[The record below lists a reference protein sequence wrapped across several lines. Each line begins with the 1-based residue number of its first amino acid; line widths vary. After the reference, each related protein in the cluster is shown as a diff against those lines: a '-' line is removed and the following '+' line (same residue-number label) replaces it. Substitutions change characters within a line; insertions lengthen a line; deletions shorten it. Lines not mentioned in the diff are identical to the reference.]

1 MTSRGRDGYTRE
13 MDDFL
18 DYVHALRAEYHSLK
32 TLAER
37 AAAQLD
43 DEQFFA
49 LLDPEANSV
58 AMLMKHLGGNLRSR
72 WRDFRTTDGE
82 KPDRLRDSEFE
93 IRESRVD
100 IEQRWAEGWGVLL
113 DALDGMTGQDRTVQI
128 VIRGESASL
137 PRALARNLSHV
148 AGHVHQIVMLA
159 KHWKG
164 SGWETLSIP
173 RGASE
178 RARTSSASPA
188 TDQSR

>member
-1 MTSRGRDGYTRE
+1 

-18 DYVHALRAEYHSLK
+18 DFVHALRAEYASLK
-32 TLAER
+32 SLAER

-49 LLDPEANSV
+49 MLDPDANSV

-72 WRDFRTTDGE
+72 WREFRTTDGE
-82 KPDRLRDSEFE
+82 KADRRRDTEFE
-93 IRESRVD
+93 IHESRGE
-100 IEQRWAEGWGVLL
+100 IEQLWTEGWRVLL
-113 DALDGMTGQDRTVQI
+113 DALDGMTAPDRTVQI

-137 PRALARNLSHV
+137 PRALARNVSHV

-164 SGWETLSIP
+164 SAWQTLSIA
-173 RGASE
+173 RGASDQF
-178 RARTSSASPA
+178 RATADPRP
-188 TDQSR
+188 

>member
-1 MTSRGRDGYTRE
+1 

-18 DYVHALRAEYHSLK
+18 DFVQALRGEYASLK
-32 TLAER
+32 SLAER

-82 KPDRLRDSEFE
+82 KPDRLRDTEFE
-93 IRESRVD
+93 IRESRLDV
-100 IEQRWAEGWGVLL
+100 ERRWTEGWEVLL
-113 DALDGMTGQDRTVQI
+113 GALDGMTGQDRTVQI

-148 AGHVHQIVMLA
+148 AGHVHQIVLLA

-164 SGWETLSIP
+164 SAWQTLSIP

-178 RARTSSASPA
+178 QARVASRPQTGHPA
-188 TDQSR
+188 P